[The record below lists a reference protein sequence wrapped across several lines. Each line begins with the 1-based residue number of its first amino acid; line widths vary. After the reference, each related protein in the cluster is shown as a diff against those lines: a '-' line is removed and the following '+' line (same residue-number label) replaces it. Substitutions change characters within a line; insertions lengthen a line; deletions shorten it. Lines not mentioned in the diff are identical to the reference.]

1 MIKYYKYIKMSEASK
16 IAEIL
21 KDENKINNVSR
32 AMFEEAD
39 TDKSGKINLKEMHN
53 LIKKISRDFGL
64 QEPSVSQAKEVLN
77 ELDEDENGE
86 VDSVEFRKLVVDIL
100 NSMKRAYEQN
110 K

>member
-1 MIKYYKYIKMSEASK
+1 MGDAGK
-16 IAEIL
+16 ISEIL

-39 TDKSGKINLKEMHN
+39 TDKSGKVNLKEMHN
-53 LIKKISRDFGL
+53 LIKKICKDFSL
-64 QEPSVSQAKEVLN
+64 PEPTLAQAKEVLS

-100 NSMKRAYEQN
+100 NSMKKAYET

>member
-1 MIKYYKYIKMSEASK
+1 MGDAEKIK
-16 IAEIL
+16 EIL

-39 TDKSGKINLKEMHN
+39 TDKSGKVNLKEMHN
-53 LIKKISRDFGL
+53 LIKKICSDFSL
-64 QEPSVSQAKEVLN
+64 PEPSVEQAKEVLT

-100 NSMKRAYEQN
+100 NSMQKAYET

>member
-1 MIKYYKYIKMSEASK
+1 MGDAEKIK
-16 IAEIL
+16 EIL
-21 KDENKINNVSR
+21 KDDNKINNVSR

-39 TDKSGKINLKEMHN
+39 TDKSGKVNLKEMHD
-53 LIKKISRDFGL
+53 LVKKISKDFGL
-64 QEPSVSQAKEVLN
+64 PEPSMDQAKEILN

-100 NSMKRAYEQN
+100 NAMKKSYES

>member
-1 MIKYYKYIKMSEASK
+1 MGDAEK
-16 IAEIL
+16 ISEIL

-39 TDKSGKINLKEMHN
+39 TDKSGKVNLKEMHN
-53 LIKKISRDFGL
+53 LIKKICQDFSL
-64 QEPSVSQAKEVLN
+64 PEPTLEQAQEVLN

-100 NSMKRAYEQN
+100 NSMKKAYET

>member
-1 MIKYYKYIKMSEASK
+1 MGDAEKIK
-16 IAEIL
+16 EIL

-39 TDKSGKINLKEMHN
+39 TDKSGKVNLKEMHN
-53 LIKKISRDFGL
+53 LIKKICNDFSL
-64 QEPSVSQAKEVLN
+64 PEPSVEQAKEVLT

-100 NSMKRAYEQN
+100 NSMQKAYET

>member
-1 MIKYYKYIKMSEASK
+1 MSEANK

-21 KDENKINNVSR
+21 KDENKLNNVSR

-39 TDKSGKINLKEMHN
+39 IDKSGKINLKEMHN
-53 LIKKISRDFGL
+53 LIKKISNDFGL
-64 QEPSVSQAKEVLN
+64 QEPTVSQAKEVIQ

-86 VDSVEFRKLVVDIL
+86 IDSVEFRKLVVDIL
-100 NSMKRAYEQN
+100 NSMKRAYEQ

>member
-1 MIKYYKYIKMSEASK
+1 MGDAEKIK
-16 IAEIL
+16 EIL

-39 TDKSGKINLKEMHN
+39 TDKSGKVDLKEMHN
-53 LIKKISRDFGL
+53 LIKKICNDFSL
-64 QEPSVSQAKEVLN
+64 PEPSVEQAKEVLT

-100 NSMKRAYEQN
+100 NSMQKAYET

>member
-1 MIKYYKYIKMSEASK
+1 MAEAEK
-16 IAEIL
+16 INEIL

-39 TDKSGKINLKEMHN
+39 KDKSGKVSLKEMHS
-53 LIKKISRDFGL
+53 LIKKICKDFSL
-64 QEPSVSQAKEVLN
+64 PEPSLSQAKEVMN

-100 NSMKRAYEQN
+100 NSMKKAFET

>member
-1 MIKYYKYIKMSEASK
+1 MSEADK
-16 IAEIL
+16 IAAIL

-53 LIKKISRDFGL
+53 LIKKISDDFGL
-64 QEPSVSQAKEVLN
+64 QEPTLAQAKEVIK

-86 VDSVEFRKLVVDIL
+86 IDSVEFRKLVLDIL
-100 NSMKRAYEQN
+100 NSMKRAYE
-110 K
+110 KK

>member
-1 MIKYYKYIKMSEASK
+1 MGDAEKIK
-16 IAEIL
+16 EIL

-39 TDKSGKINLKEMHN
+39 TDKSGKVNLKEMHN
-53 LIKKISRDFGL
+53 LISKICKDFGL
-64 QEPSVSQAKEVLN
+64 PEPSLEQAKEVLT

-100 NSMKRAYEQN
+100 NSMKKAYEA

>member
-1 MIKYYKYIKMSEASK
+1 MGDAERIN
-16 IAEIL
+16 EIL

-39 TDKSGKINLKEMHN
+39 TDKSGKVSLKEMHN
-53 LIKKISRDFGL
+53 LNKKICKNFSL
-64 QEPSVSQAKEVLN
+64 PEPTISQAKEVMN

-100 NSMKRAYEQN
+100 NSMKKAYET

>member
-1 MIKYYKYIKMSEASK
+1 MADAEKIKD
-16 IAEIL
+16 IL

-39 TDKSGKINLKEMHN
+39 TDKSGKVNLKEMHN
-53 LIKKISRDFGL
+53 LIKKICNDFSL
-64 QEPSVSQAKEVLN
+64 PEPSVEQAKEVLT

-100 NSMKRAYEQN
+100 NSMQKAYET

>member
-1 MIKYYKYIKMSEASK
+1 MSEAERIK
-16 IAEIL
+16 EIL

-32 AMFEEAD
+32 AMFNEAD
-39 TDKSGKINLKEMHN
+39 TDKSGKVCLKEMHN
-53 LIKKISRDFGL
+53 LMKKICNDFSL
-64 QEPSVSQAKEVLN
+64 PEPSLQQAKEVLK

-100 NSMKRAYEQN
+100 TAMVKSYEA

>member
-1 MIKYYKYIKMSEASK
+1 MGDAEK
-16 IAEIL
+16 IREIL

-39 TDKSGKINLKEMHN
+39 TDKSGKVNLKEMHN
-53 LIKKISRDFGL
+53 LVKKICIDFSL
-64 QEPSVSQAKEVLN
+64 PIPTIEQSKEVLN

-100 NSMKRAYEQN
+100 NSMKKAS
-110 K
+110 